1 MGRYEAYTHT
11 ATGLTYCHDVL
22 SGAIPACKWTK
33 AACRRHLDDLERWQG
48 PDAPYYFD
56 RDEAERVCL
65 FVECLPHI
73 KGEWA
78 KRRESIRLEP
88 WQCFILSALFGWRQT
103 KDSNRRFK
111 TLYLE
116 VARKNAK
123 ALALDTAIPTPE
135 GWKTMGEL
143 AAGDRVFDPS
153 GRPCNVIATSEV
165 FTDHDCYAVEFS
177 NGETVTAD
185 AGHLWETTARV
196 NMVGVRAGREMG
208 RRDGEGVARK
218 VRTTEELF
226 ETQTYGAR
234 GDRNHSIQMP
244 KPLDLPEAALDI
256 DPYVLGVWLGDGTC
270 HAAHVTCG
278 DEDVAE
284 MRANIEECGYD
295 ADSTKYGIAWRIM
308 VRSIE
313 IDLLGDAV
321 RVSKASAE
329 NFQRKLRRIGVFGN
343 KHIPARYLRSSFE
356 QRLALLQGLMD
367 TDGTIN
373 KNGRVLSFSN
383 INETLILGVSELLS
397 SLGVKHSIRRNQKVC
412 NGRII
417 PGIAYQVQFMAF
429 RDGLPVFR
437 LARKLNRMRCS
448 DSCSVKPRS
457 QSVQIKSVRRVPS
470 VPTKCI
476 AVDSPSRMFLCG
488 RTMIPTHNSTLLAAI
503 GLFMLAADG
512 EAGAEVYSLATTRQQ
527 ASIVFRVAQQMAQRE
542 AEFRREYGVEVAAHS
557 IRVPEDDGKFEAQ
570 SSEDSNLDGLNVHCG
585 IIDELHAHKTRG
597 VWDVIET
604 ATGARSQPL
613 VCAITTAGTNRAGI
627 CYEQRS
633 YVCDVLNTTLRAHG
647 GLGYRIEGGNVED
660 DTYLG
665 IIYTLDESDDW
676 TAEDTW
682 RKANPN
688 YGVSVNPE
696 DLQRKCRKAMQRASA
711 QPNFLTKHLDVW
723 VNADS
728 AWMDMLAWTRAGDGA
743 LKPEEFRGWRA
754 YIGLDLASKV
764 DICSMVLLFR
774 RGNQYRLFGRHY
786 LPEVAIEDSN
796 NSQYRGWAERE
807 DIIETNGSTV
817 DYDQV
822 EADLREWVSAFGVAQ
837 VGYDPGFAWDF
848 CQRMMT
854 AGLPMVELRATVMN
868 YSEPMK
874 TLEATVIDGTLKH
887 DANPAMEWM
896 ISNVVCHRDAKDNI
910 YPRKEHEDSKIDGP
924 VAAIVAFAM
933 ALRDQDEPSGYRD
946 SGVAFA

>member
-56 RDEAERVCL
+56 RDEAERACL

-78 KRRESIRLEP
+78 KRREAIRLEP

-123 ALALDTAIPTPE
+123 
-135 GWKTMGEL
+135 
-143 AAGDRVFDPS
+143 
-153 GRPCNVIATSEV
+153 
-165 FTDHDCYAVEFS
+165 
-177 NGETVTAD
+177 
-185 AGHLWETTARV
+185 
-196 NMVGVRAGREMG
+196 
-208 RRDGEGVARK
+208 
-218 VRTTEELF
+218 
-226 ETQTYGAR
+226 
-234 GDRNHSIQMP
+234 
-244 KPLDLPEAALDI
+244 
-256 DPYVLGVWLGDGTC
+256 
-270 HAAHVTCG
+270 
-278 DEDVAE
+278 
-284 MRANIEECGYD
+284 
-295 ADSTKYGIAWRIM
+295 
-308 VRSIE
+308 
-313 IDLLGDAV
+313 
-321 RVSKASAE
+321 
-329 NFQRKLRRIGVFGN
+329 
-343 KHIPARYLRSSFE
+343 
-356 QRLALLQGLMD
+356 
-367 TDGTIN
+367 
-373 KNGRVLSFSN
+373 
-383 INETLILGVSELLS
+383 
-397 SLGVKHSIRRNQKVC
+397 
-412 NGRII
+412 
-417 PGIAYQVQFMAF
+417 
-429 RDGLPVFR
+429 
-437 LARKLNRMRCS
+437 
-448 DSCSVKPRS
+448 
-457 QSVQIKSVRRVPS
+457 
-470 VPTKCI
+470 
-476 AVDSPSRMFLCG
+476 
-488 RTMIPTHNSTLLAAI
+488 STLLAAI

-557 IRVPEDDGKFEAQ
+557 IRVPDDDGKFEAQ

-728 AWMDMLAWTRAGDGA
+728 AWMDMLAWVRAGEGA

-874 TLEATVIDGTLKH
+874 TLEATVLDNTLKH